1 MRVLRISLPLL
12 LSCFAAQA
20 QEQKMEIGRG
30 VMCDTFDQVKRFVA
44 LRSDG
49 KERDV
54 ALLTVNGEARD
65 AGACNFGLVQFSA
78 AEPVAHVALNGR
90 PVLIVKITVHAFGNG
105 SAWKQ
110 VPETVQFTA
119 VPEQGRMARLDRQ
132 APDLSGSDGA

>member
-1 MRVLRISLPLL
+1 
-12 LSCFAAQA
+12 
-20 QEQKMEIGRG
+20 MEIGRG

-65 AGACNFGLVQFSA
+65 AGACNFSLVQFNA
-78 AEPVAHVALNGR
+78 AEPIAHMALNGR
-90 PVLIVKITVHAFGNG
+90 PVTIVKIAVHAVGNG

-110 VPETVQFTA
+110 VPETIQYTA
-119 VPEQGRMARLDRQ
+119 VPEQGRMARLDPPT
-132 APDLSGSDGA
+132 AKLSGLAGA

>member
-1 MRVLRISLPLL
+1 MRVLQISLLL
-12 LSCFAAQA
+12 MLSCGAAQA

-49 KERDV
+49 KERDI

-65 AGACNFGLVQFSA
+65 AGACNFGLVQFSE
-78 AEPVAHVALNGR
+78 AEPLARMALNGR
-90 PVLIVKITVHAFGNG
+90 PVTIVRIVVHAFGNG

-110 VPETVQFTA
+110 VPETVQYTA
-119 VPEQGRMARLDRQ
+119 VPDQGRMARFGSP
-132 APDLSGSDGA
+132 APSSDGA

>member
-1 MRVLRISLPLL
+1 MR
-12 LSCFAAQA
+12 
-20 QEQKMEIGRG
+20 MEIGRG

-65 AGACNFGLVQFSA
+65 TGACNFGLVQFSA
-78 AEPVAHVALNGR
+78 AEPIAHMALNGR
-90 PVLIVKITVHAFGNG
+90 PVTIVKITVHAFGNG

-110 VPETVQFTA
+110 VSETVQYTA
-119 VPEQGRMARLDRQ
+119 IPEQGRMARLDLR
-132 APDLSGSDGA
+132 APDLSGSGGA